1 MAANWAYVGCTG
13 ILTASGP
20 TGSVYYR
27 GGASSLITGSYN
39 LMFYTASVSPYH
51 PDTLVLNGTLNV
63 KGTVSASHLHIKN
76 ITEIDA
82 TGSTKFGNT
91 NDDLHQRTGSFGI
104 STLSTIVFH
113 ATASSDGATPYV
125 GVGTESPISTL
136 EIEGGLTTVGAVLT
150 LGTKEPTV
158 EANDIL
164 GRINF
169 YAPLDTGTDSDE
181 IGASISAVAQAT
193 FSDSVNSTALHFQ
206 TGKSEDATGNNA
218 AMVIDED
225 GRVGIGDTSPDALLD
240 LQGASGTAAPTLL
253 VDHLDADVIAIDINT
268 ANDTADAIDITADAV
283 TTANVIDITADA
295 LTSGTALNITSTS
308 TSTTAGSVVKIAAT
322 GNRADDSNAV
332 VGLDIDFDSTAG
344 TAARAFRIDSEQ
356 TTGIVA
362 EIDGNA
368 LTTGAALDVSTSA
381 LTTGKAVYIGDNS
394 ANTGTRNSV
403 EIVQAHASATGATAL
418 TVQSDGGNTG
428 MFLDKNASGVAA
440 QNATGLYIDFDRTVA
455 ASGTNAHND
464 IGIHLDVTSRSLGT
478 STVVGHDV
486 TVTGYTDGTS
496 TATGME
502 LTTTGADTNNGLI
515 IDCADGGTDFKTV
528 SSADPADFFS
538 ISTTTNGATT
548 ITTVDASAALAH
560 LTMAIDGD
568 ITMTPSSG
576 LVALND
582 GSNNVFDFNVA
593 DPTFRIFDDDQPANY
608 CSIAVGANGE
618 TTLTTVDYDA
628 AVAHLNFVVDGDIIL
643 GPGGGDVLPD
653 ADGTR
658 NLGSL
663 SKRWANIYTADL
675 HLANERGDWTVIEE
689 ENYLTIRNNKSGKR
703 FKLLMEEI
711 E

>member
-1 MAANWAYVGCTG
+1 
-13 ILTASGP
+13 
-20 TGSVYYR
+20 
-27 GGASSLITGSYN
+27 
-39 LMFYTASVSPYH
+39 MFYTGSFANTGYH
-51 PDTLVLNGTLNV
+51 PNTLVLTGTLEV
-63 KGTVSASHLHIKN
+63 TGVISASHFHIKN

-82 TGSTKFGNT
+82 TGSTKFGDT
-91 NDDLHQRTGSFGI
+91 DNDFHQRTGSFGI
-104 STLSTIVFH
+104 SSLSNIVFH
-113 ATASSDGATPYV
+113 ASSAGNV
-125 GVGTESPISTL
+125 GIGTKTPISTL
-136 EIEGGLTTVGAVLT
+136 EIEAGLTTVGAVLT

-181 IGASISAVAQAT
+181 IGASISAVAQGT

-240 LQGASGTAAPTLL
+240 LQGASDTAVPTLL

-295 LTSGTALNITSTS
+295 LTSGAALNITSTS

-368 LTTGAALDVSTSA
+368 LTAGAALDVSTSA
-381 LTTGKAVYIGDNS
+381 LTTGKAVYIDDNS
-394 ANTGTRNSV
+394 ADATTRNSV

-428 MFLDKNASGVAA
+428 VFLDKNASGVAA
-440 QNATGLYIDFDRTVA
+440 QNATGLHIDFDRTVA
-455 ASGTNAHND
+455 ASGTEAHND
-464 IGIHLDVTSRSLGT
+464 IGIHLDVTSRSKGT
-478 STVVGHDV
+478 STVKGMDIDVVGH
-486 TVTGYTDGTS
+486 TDGTH
-496 TATGME
+496 TAIGID
-502 LTTTGADTNNGLI
+502 LDVDSADTNIGMQINTAGTHLKLVAN
-515 IDCADGGTDFKTV
+515 ADTNDYATIAV
-528 SSADPADFFS
+528 ADTGDM
-538 ISTTTNGATT
+538 T
-548 ITTVDASAALAH
+548 ITTVGNGTTDSD
-560 LTMAIDGD
+560 LTM
-568 ITMTPSSG
+568 T
-576 LVALND
+576 
-582 GSNNVFDFNVA
+582 
-593 DPTFRIFDDDQPANY
+593 
-608 CSIAVGANGE
+608 
-618 TTLTTVDYDA
+618 
-628 AVAHLNFVVDGDIIL
+628 VDGDIIL

-658 NLGSL
+658 NLGSGL
-663 SKRWANIYTADL
+663 KRWANIYTSDL
-675 HLANERGDWTVIEE
+675 HLANDRGDWTVIEE
-689 ENYLTIRNNKSGKR
+689 ENYLTIRSNKTGKR

-711 E
+711 D